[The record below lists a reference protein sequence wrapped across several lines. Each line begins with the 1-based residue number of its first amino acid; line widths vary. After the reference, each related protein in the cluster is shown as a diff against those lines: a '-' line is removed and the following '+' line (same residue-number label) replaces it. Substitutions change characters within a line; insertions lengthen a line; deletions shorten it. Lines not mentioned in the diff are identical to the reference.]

1 MINAHFQQNDAVT
14 FVQRRYPR
22 PDSKM
27 AQDLH
32 LLRQQEGVALADLG
46 ELTGW
51 QPHSIRAALSGLRKR
66 GYVVEHAIRDGA
78 ARYYL
83 LGAAQ

>member
-1 MINAHFQQNDAVT
+1 MINAHSQQNAPSQDW
-14 FVQRRYPR
+14 RPR

-27 AQDLH
+27 AQVLH
-32 LLRQQEGVALADLG
+32 LLGQKDGVSLADLG
-46 ELTGW
+46 QLTGW

-78 ARYYL
+78 AHYYL
-83 LGAAQ
+83 VGAAQ

>member
-1 MINAHFQQNDAVT
+1 MINAHSQQNAPS
-14 FVQRRYPR
+14 QRWCPR

-27 AQDLH
+27 AQVLH
-32 LLRQQEGVALADLG
+32 LLGQKDGVALADLG

-66 GYVVEHAIRDGA
+66 GYAVEHAIRDGVA
-78 ARYYL
+78 CYYL
-83 LGAAQ
+83 IGAAQ